1 MVKAVIFDWAGTTV
15 DYGCF
20 APLDVFV
27 EVFKNKGIEIT
38 NEEARAPMGMMKWDH
53 IKALC
58 KMERINKK
66 WRETFGT
73 IPEDAEVNELYKD
86 FEPMLLEILPNYAE
100 PIPGTLKLIDTL
112 REQGIKIGSTTGYT
126 SKMME
131 IVAREAKIRGYAP
144 DCLVTSSDVPA
155 GRPYPYMCYLNA
167 IKLQVF
173 PLTNII
179 KVGDTLSDIREG
191 VNANMWS
198 VGVLKGGSELGLSKE
213 EVENMQPEELDKLM
227 ASTRQRYYEAGAHYV
242 IDTIGDLENI
252 LPEIDERSEQ
262 GESPSGKK

>member
-27 EVFKNKGIEIT
+27 EVFKMKGIEIT
-38 NEEARAPMGMMKWDH
+38 NAEARAPMGMMKWDH

-58 KMERINKK
+58 KMERINKM
-66 WRETFGT
+66 WREIFGK
-73 IPEDAEVNELYKD
+73 IPDDAEVNRLYED

-100 PIPGTLKLIDTL
+100 PIPGTLKLIDSL
-112 REQGIKIGSTTGYT
+112 RGKGIKIGSTTGYT

-131 IVAREAKIRGYAP
+131 IVAREAKTKGYAP
-144 DCLVTSSDVPA
+144 DCLVTSTDVPA

-167 IKLQVF
+167 IKLEVF
-173 PLTNII
+173 PLTQII

-198 VGVLKGGSELGLSKE
+198 VGVLKGGSELGLSEE
-213 EVENMQPEELDKLM
+213 EVGNIPTEELNKLM
-227 ASTRQRYYEAGAHYV
+227 ASTKQRYYAAGAHYV
-242 IDTIGDLENI
+242 IDTIGDLESI
-252 LPEIDERSEQ
+252 LPEIDERIAQ
-262 GESPSGKK
+262 GERP